1 MKILFP
7 FVGDSVGGS
16 HLSSLELIKTLRANK
31 YEVVILLHNSNG
43 PLSELLKKLEVE
55 NEVNQIRY
63 FAGQSSNKFM
73 ILIGMIMNIFP
84 LTKFIKKNNI
94 NIVHGNDLRINLTW
108 SLATLISKAKYI
120 WHQRTILSG
129 SKFWKGINILCDHF
143 IGISQVV
150 IESAPNNISIFK
162 KSMVYNAFETDVK
175 YDKELSKN
183 LIKKNISR
191 SENVLFLGCVGRLV
205 EYKNID
211 FVISSISQIIR
222 TSNIPIHLLIVG
234 NGSYEYTTYLKS
246 LVKKLDLQDY
256 VSFTGFLSNSSEII
270 SGLDILIA
278 PSGRDAFGRTIIE
291 AMLQSTT
298 VLVAD
303 KGGHKEIVED
313 EFNGLIYKSNCKK
326 NFIVK
331 LIKLIENEHLRYEL
345 AKRAIAKS
353 TLTYSKQSQF
363 LAIDKIYKSITF

>member
-16 HLSSLELIKTLRANK
+16 HLSSLELCKILKANN
-31 YEVVILLHNSNG
+31 YEVYVLLHNSDG
-43 PLSELLKKLEVE
+43 PLSELLKKIEVE
-55 NEVNQIRY
+55 YEVIQIRY
-63 FAGQSSNKFM
+63 LAGQSPNKLM
-73 ILIGMIMNIFP
+73 ILLGMIINIFP
-84 LTKFIKKNNI
+84 LAKFIKKNSI
-94 NIVHGNDLRINLTW
+94 DIVHGNDLRINLTW

-150 IESAPNNISIFK
+150 IDSAPNNISVFK

-205 EYKNID
+205 KYKNVD
-211 FVISSISQIIR
+211 FVISSISEIIR

-234 NGSYEYTTYLKS
+234 NGTDEYTTYLKS

-278 PSGRDAFGRTIIE
+278 PSSRDAFGRTIIE

-298 VLVAD
+298 VLVAN

-313 EFNGLIYKSNCKK
+313 GFDGFTYKSNCKK
-326 NFIVK
+326 SFINKVAE
-331 LIKLIENEHLRYEL
+331 LIENESLRNEL
-345 AKRAIAKS
+345 ANRALEKS
-353 TLTYSKQSQF
+353 SSKYSRQSQF
-363 LAIDKIYKSITF
+363 KAIDKIYKLTQ